1 MEDKKIYL
9 LFILISI
16 SLIFTIVNYAGDY
29 TKRQEVDL
37 IDYARSEWVK
47 EWVNWKLD
55 NEVHP
60 VIQELNS
67 TTFRI
72 YQDKDSNREAIADLR
87 LFVIKEMRTSE
98 LVPSPSP
105 TPVTPFAPLLTLSIS
120 KSEWGLGQTLI
131 FTGSG
136 PAGETAILTVVKS
149 GGCGQADIC
158 SEWKKIDN
166 NGSFRIDFPTK
177 FDDTAGIWKAY
188 VRVGKLQ
195 SDTITFEII

>member
-1 MEDKKIYL
+1 MQAKSLIPYFLFTGL
-9 LFILISI
+9 LFL
-16 SLIFTIVNYAGDY
+16 LALNYAGDY
-29 TKRQEVDL
+29 NNSQEVDL
-37 IDYARSEWVK
+37 TDYAKSEWVK
-47 EWVNWKLD
+47 EWGNWKLD

-60 VIQELNS
+60 RIDKLN
-67 TTFRI
+67 TTAIKF
-72 YQDKDSNREAIADLR
+72 YADEDKNREALAELR
-87 LFVIKEMRTSE
+87 LFVIKQIPDTTPTTS
-98 LVPSPSP
+98 PDPIIP
-105 TPVTPFAPLLTLSIS
+105 KPFAPLLTLSIS

-149 GGCGQADIC
+149 GGCGQNDIC
-158 SEWKKIDN
+158 SEWQKIDN

-177 FDDTAGIWKAY
+177 FDDIPGTWKAY